1 VGGELVLLLHREQPV
16 AGNTEDQ
23 GGMRDGPQNLGEF
36 PAVPGDIV
44 GVHRVHQ
51 DEIAVGVK
59 ASGELVAVEIE
70 VALHR
75 EATVVAQR

>member
-1 VGGELVLLLHREQPV
+1 MLLLHREQPV

-23 GGMRDGPQNLGEF
+23 GGVGNRPQHLGEF

-44 GVHRVHQ
+44 GVHRVRQ

-59 ASGELVAVEIE
+59 APGELVAVEIE